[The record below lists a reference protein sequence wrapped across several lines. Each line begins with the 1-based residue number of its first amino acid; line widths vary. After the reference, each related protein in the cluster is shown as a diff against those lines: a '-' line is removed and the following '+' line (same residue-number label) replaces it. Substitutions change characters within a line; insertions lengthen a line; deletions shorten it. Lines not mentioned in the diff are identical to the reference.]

1 MSKFWLLDI
10 DGVINAVGTAKTRE
24 GAWRDWKERTVNGY
38 KLAVADAIKNLTWDA
53 YYSDTTILWH
63 TTWQDQANRVAN
75 KFGIPNF
82 DIADAPEHDAWNR
95 FDAKA
100 WWKTPTVR
108 RMLDQGHKILWT
120 DDQIDFYASTDP
132 ATSEILEHQNLTYI
146 CPDALTGLNKTD
158 MEQIRAFIGGRSA
171 PRTPPASD
179 GERNQMM
186 TDAEAAVVAS
196 IQAEAQRG
204 WAARLRD
211 VATRPYV
218 GNYNSTTYNG
228 YIWTTTT
235 GTSSS
240 SRTGRLT
247 FGEWLD
253 EVEYS

>member
-10 DGVINAVGTAKTRE
+10 DGVVNAVGTTKTRE

-38 KLAVADAIKNLTWDA
+38 KLAVADAIKNLLWDA
-53 YYSDTTILWH
+53 YYSNTTILWH
-63 TTWQDQANRVAN
+63 TTWQDSANKVAN
-75 KFGIPNF
+75 KFQIPNY
-82 DIADAPEHDAWNR
+82 DIADAPEYEAWNR
-95 FDAKA
+95 FNAKA
-100 WWKTPTVR
+100 WWKTPAVK

-158 MEQIRAFIGGRSA
+158 VDQIRAFLGGHSA

-179 GERNQMM
+179 RGQLM
-186 TDAEAAVVAS
+186 TEAEAAIAAT
-196 IQAEAQRG
+196 IRAEAQRS
-204 WAARLRD
+204 WAARLMD
-211 VATRPYV
+211 VATRPTS
-218 GNYNSTTYNG
+218 GSG
-228 YIWTTTT
+228 YTWTTTT

-240 SRTGRLT
+240 RRTGANT

-253 EVEYS
+253 EAEYF